1 MLVVVTTPFLKEP
14 VPLCHI
20 YSFLILSCITQDLNP
35 YCQMKKLFKTSDA
48 QNIRSFAKFKKN
60 ELSLKGKK
68 NIKGGDD
75 GIVVEDLIN
84 T

>member
-1 MLVVVTTPFLKEP
+1 
-14 VPLCHI
+14 
-20 YSFLILSCITQDLNP
+20 
-35 YCQMKKLFKTSDA
+35 MKKLFKTSDA